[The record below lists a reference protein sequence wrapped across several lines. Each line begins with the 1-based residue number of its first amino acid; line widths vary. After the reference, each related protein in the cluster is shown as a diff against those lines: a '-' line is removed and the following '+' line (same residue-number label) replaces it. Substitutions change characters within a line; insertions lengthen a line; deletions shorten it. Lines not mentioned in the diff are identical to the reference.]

1 MMCSFPFLRSNDDDN
16 WANLISAP
24 RHFATGTCFVTH
36 TNCLTFSKNRTHKLT
51 YWNWRKRPIPLAICL
66 RREQKSRV
74 IGSQYVGPSSH
85 YTCPATPPP
94 FYVAPPPLF
103 IENIFFIWLNR
114 ARRLFD
120 LKLNEIAYA
129 LASTRSRTSTLAAY
143 LGILIEKKANK
154 RTALPSNSMEL
165 YLYRSILTVCMCVC
179 LYVYM
184 MLVPIYSSRHF
195 LFNLF
200 PLASFML
207 MCTPSQHASLF
218 MSLSFVVLVCMCVCV
233 RVCVVYSKR
242 TKALCHLLANE
253 WTTSQQAS
261 LLVSH
266 FLIRAFYPKFSAKRT
281 IESGGGEKR
290 VPRAAPSRQF
300 APHLCMVLGARRHRS
315 IPLWTTSRGYCAHIW
330 SELKAPYT
338 LNDRA
343 VPFLAPIF
351 VSCAALLVGWL
362 VGWSAMYWHGKRT
375 HIADLVDLVLV
386 LVLVLV
392 CRTCLLARSLIASIS
407 KFRSIATEP

>member
-36 TNCLTFSKNRTHKLT
+36 TTNCLTFSKNRTHKLT

-143 LGILIEKKANK
+143 WGFSLK
-154 RTALPSNSMEL
+154 RRRTKELHCLAIPWNSIFIDPFL
-165 YLYRSILTVCMCVC
+165 LCVC
-179 LYVYM
+179 ACA
-184 MLVPIYSSRHF
+184 F
-195 LFNLF
+195 
-200 PLASFML
+200 
-207 MCTPSQHASLF
+207 MCTW
-218 MSLSFVVLVCMCVCV
+218 C
-233 RVCVVYSKR
+233 
-242 TKALCHLLANE
+242 
-253 WTTSQQAS
+253 
-261 LLVSH
+261 
-266 FLIRAFYPKFSAKRT
+266 
-281 IESGGGEKR
+281 
-290 VPRAAPSRQF
+290 
-300 APHLCMVLGARRHRS
+300 
-315 IPLWTTSRGYCAHIW
+315 
-330 SELKAPYT
+330 
-338 LNDRA
+338 
-343 VPFLAPIF
+343 
-351 VSCAALLVGWL
+351 
-362 VGWSAMYWHGKRT
+362 
-375 HIADLVDLVLV
+375 
-386 LVLVLV
+386 
-392 CRTCLLARSLIASIS
+392 
-407 KFRSIATEP
+407 